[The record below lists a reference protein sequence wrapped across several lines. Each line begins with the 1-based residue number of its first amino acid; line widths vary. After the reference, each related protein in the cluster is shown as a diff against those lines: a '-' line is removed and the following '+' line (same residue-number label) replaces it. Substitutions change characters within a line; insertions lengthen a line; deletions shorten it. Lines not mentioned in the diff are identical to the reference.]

1 MARIIRPH
9 IIILIL
15 VLLMSAGPV
24 LSDETPRDTNVAPVK
39 PSPNPMNVATDILIL
54 RPVGLVMIPVTAVIY
69 GLGWPFAKASGSE
82 KEAFDALVGQ
92 TVEFTFR
99 RPLGQGAPFE

>member
-1 MARIIRPH
+1 MLRTIRPH
-9 IIILIL
+9 IIILVL

-24 LSDETPRDTNVAPVK
+24 LGDQAPREPQIGPVK

-54 RPVGLVMIPVTAVIY
+54 RPVGLVMIPVSAVIY